1 MKQLKTKKHKT
12 FSNTYVVNAYGKEFH
27 ISKYY
32 ENDADFKGEWNIS
45 EYSNGSFEW
54 IDTVY
59 SKGYA
64 LIRIQQLYGEA

>member
-1 MKQLKTKKHKT
+1 MKQLKTKKHPT
-12 FSNTYVVNAYGKEFH
+12 FPNVYVVKAFGKEFH
-27 ISKYY
+27 ISKFF
-32 ENDADFKGEWNIS
+32 ENDVHYGEWLIS

-64 LIRIQQLYGEA
+64 LMRIQQLYGEA